1 MANLN
6 SRGRHNSLNGRR
18 TTSGSPKSPAGALSF
33 PTIKQRGYYSDILGE
48 EAKNEI
54 GVSIEVILD
63 REQWPFRVSHS
74 ANLCLYEA
82 GKLFCAYNCRDDLH
96 LERLLLAV
104 MGLLIA

>member
-74 ANLCLYEA
+74 ANLCLYTKRGNSFVHITAEMTYILK
-82 GKLFCAYNCRDDLH
+82 GYCW
-96 LERLLLAV
+96 LLWDF
-104 MGLLIA
+104 